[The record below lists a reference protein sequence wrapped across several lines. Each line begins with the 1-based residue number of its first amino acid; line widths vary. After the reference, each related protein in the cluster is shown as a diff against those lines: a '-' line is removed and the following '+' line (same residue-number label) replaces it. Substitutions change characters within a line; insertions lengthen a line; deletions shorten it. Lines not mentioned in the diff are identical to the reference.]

1 MPGLKYLIIE
11 QKKQEEDIT
20 KSQHIDFPFQKI
32 HKKVS
37 KDHNRQE
44 NEKIFPEFNLGEQ
57 IQTGYAVKGAD
68 IFYGIEILD
77 YPGEKQGRK
86 ENG

>member
-20 KSQHIDFPFQKI
+20 KSQYIDFPLHKM
-32 HKKVS
+32 HKKIN
-37 KDHNRQE
+37 KGHPRQE
-44 NEKIFPEFNLGEQ
+44 KEKILSEFNLGEQ
-57 IQTGYAVKGAD
+57 IQTGHAVKRAD

-77 YPGEKQGRK
+77 YPGEK
-86 ENG
+86 